1 MSASTRRLP
10 DALTRHISPKI
21 AFPWVLLGIL
31 SPLWL
36 NYARSLI
43 HALIIALIGISPWH
57 GSVSPADLGND
68 FLVFWP
74 VGHLAT
80 TTDAACI
87 YDPPWFSEW
96 QSSHLMPHTPRY
108 LQFFYPPPTLLLTLV
123 TAPFGFMGGFLIWTL
138 SLTGTGIA
146 LLRRAR
152 VPWIIIAAGLLSV
165 ANLFDMLAGQL
176 GFLTGAMFITG
187 LASVETA
194 PATSGFIFGAL
205 VLKPQAGLLA
215 PIALLARREYR
226 SIVTGTIM
234 IACLCAAI
242 TLISGWSIWG
252 AFLLEGMKTSHQ
264 ILAAPFPTTY
274 EQKGASVFWMVRS
287 LGGSVGV
294 AGVIQTI
301 SAAGAIA
308 ICFHAWRRPV
318 TDRTALIALTVM
330 LTLLVTPYGYTTD
343 LCGVSIMVVW
353 LAWEQRRLEFAD
365 VLIWM
370 WPALCPIIAIS
381 LHMELT
387 PLILLLGA
395 IRAYHRLDGIGTT
408 APACYPASV

>member
-1 MSASTRRLP
+1 M
-10 DALTRHISPKI
+10 
-21 AFPWVLLGIL
+21 

-36 NYARSLI
+36 IYARSLI

-74 VGHLAT
+74 VGHLVT
-80 TTDAACI
+80 TTDAARV
-87 YDPPWFSEW
+87 YDPPWFSAW
-96 QSSHLMPHTPRY
+96 QSSHLMTDVRKH
-108 LQFFYPPPTLLLTLV
+108 LQFFYPPPALLLTLIA
-123 TAPFGFMGGFLIWTL
+123 TPFSFMAGFLVWTAI
-138 SLTGTGIA
+138 LTCTAIA
-146 LLRRAR
+146 LLWRAN
-152 VPWIIIAAGLLSV
+152 VPWIVIFLGLLSTAGLYNMFV
-165 ANLFDMLAGQL
+165 GQL
-176 GFLTGAMFITG
+176 GFLTGAMFISG
-187 LASVETA
+187 LSFAETT
-194 PATSGFIFGAL
+194 PSTSGLILGAL

-215 PIALLARREYR
+215 PVTLLARHQKQA
-226 SIVTGTIM
+226 IVTGVTTILL
-234 IACLCAAI
+234 LCVVTTNI
-242 TLISGWSIWG
+242 CGWSIWP
-252 AFLLEGMKTSHQ
+252 AFLFEGLKTSHQ
-264 ILAAPFPTTY
+264 ILVTPFPTVW
-274 EQKGASVFWMVRS
+274 ECSGASVFWMIRS

-343 LCGVSIMVVW
+343 LCGVSIMVAW
-353 LAWEQRRLEFAD
+353 LAWERRKLQTAD

-387 PLILLLGA
+387 PLILLVGA